1 MCTELMMDSPHIWD
15 PEGKTTSYSKLVF
28 KVESNQHLV

>member
-1 MCTELMMDSPHIWD
+1 MMDSAYIQNPG
-15 PEGKTTSYSKLVF
+15 GKTTSYPNLVS